1 MKYALTIVVCCCLA
15 SCSIREKDNSVV
27 LARVNDQVLT
37 VKKLEKL
44 LPPENRIDDQLKNFI
59 RAWVDNA
66 LYYDAALGDGLL
78 KDSHLSSERD
88 RYYKKIVIGSYLQTK
103 TTSGVMVSNSD
114 IRLYYDENPSA
125 FIRQNDEAYVHH
137 FFTTKHS
144 DARLIRSKLLK
155 KQTID
160 LEGELFKSFGV
171 EKKTVMKG
179 FLLKKLD
186 NAIFKNKKGAIVG
199 PIRTSNGY
207 HVFEILK
214 TYKKGSKKGLED
226 VYDKIYQ
233 RLLKQKQ
240 AALATDLLVSLQ
252 TWLVFDFRWRAG
264 LYKH

>member
-1 MKYALTIVVCCCLA
+1 MKNTLTIGLCCFLA
-15 SCSIREKDNSVV
+15 SCSIQEKDDSVV

-44 LPPENRIDDQLKNFI
+44 LPPKNRIDEQLKKFI
-59 RAWVDNA
+59 RDWVDNA
-66 LYYDAALGDGLL
+66 LYYDAALKDGFL
-78 KDSHLSSERD
+78 KDSQLSNERD

-103 TTSGVMVSNSD
+103 TSSGVIVSNSD
-114 IRLYYDENPSA
+114 IRVYYDENPFA
-125 FIRQNDEAYVHH
+125 FIRQNDEAYVYH

-155 KQTID
+155 KQTVD
-160 LEGELFKSFGV
+160 SESELFESFDV
-171 EKKTVMKG
+171 EKKTVTKG

-186 NAIFKNKKGAIVG
+186 IAIFKNKKGAIVG
-199 PIRTSNGY
+199 PVRTSNGY

-214 TYKKGSKKGLED
+214 KYKKGSKKGLED

-240 AALATDLLVSLQ
+240 VVLAADLLDGLKEKSN
-252 TWLVFDFRWRAG
+252 VFINSN
-264 LYKH
+264 YQ